1 MTRAAC
7 RAGSRS
13 GLPGRTRIEAG
24 LLMMASIAH
33 YNLLERIGEGGIGE
47 VFRARDTKVG
57 RTVALKVVSPAI
69 TGDPGRLQ
77 RLLDEAHA
85 AAALSPPN
93 IAPLWDVGDADGQ
106 PSPAH
111 EFAP

>member
-33 YNLLERIGEGGIGE
+33 YNLLERIGEGGTGE

-77 RLLDEAHA
+77 RLLYEAHA
-85 AAALSPPN
+85 PAALSQPN
-93 IAPLWDVGDADGQ
+93 IATLGDAGDADGHTYL
-106 PSPAH
+106 AY
-111 EFAP
+111 EF